1 MGSTLNL
8 VVVVVKTSDVG
19 ASELGDLASGT
30 TNTATDIENLHAL
43 LDANLVSKVVL
54 MAGNGLVKGLALGE
68 SAEVERLA
76 PAILVEIGSKVV
88 VAVNPKSVGS
98 PKRDIPRHGPK
109 GHGET
114 ETGIRSLTVESKWR
128 IQQYGPDRYVS
139 SSYLFMAGHVKGSYS
154 SLLRSLVLSAL
165 VIPVLEVLVDS
176 SLLSRTALSEH
187 GSNTSSG
194 LGRGAVH
201 GLVEVGIALVILALE
216 VGGGRRGNHVE
227 YGVKC

>member
-30 TNTATDIENLHAL
+30 TNTATDVENLHAL
-43 LDANLVSKVVL
+43 LNSDLVSKVVL

-76 PAILVEIGSKVV
+76 PAILVEIGSKIV
-88 VAVNPKSVGS
+88 VAVNPKSVDS
-98 PKRDIPRHGPK
+98 PRHGPN

-114 ETGIRSLTVESKWR
+114 EARIRSLTVESKWR
-128 IQQYGPDRYVS
+128 IRQYGPDRYVS
-139 SSYLFMAGHVKGSYS
+139 SSYLFMAGHIKASYS
-154 SLLRSLVLSAL
+154 SLLRSLVLSTL
-165 VIPVLEVLVDS
+165 VVPVLEVLVDS
-176 SLLSRTALSEH
+176 SLLSRTTLSEH
-187 GSNTSSG
+187 GSNTTSG

-216 VGGGRRGNHVE
+216 VGGGR
-227 YGVKC
+227 